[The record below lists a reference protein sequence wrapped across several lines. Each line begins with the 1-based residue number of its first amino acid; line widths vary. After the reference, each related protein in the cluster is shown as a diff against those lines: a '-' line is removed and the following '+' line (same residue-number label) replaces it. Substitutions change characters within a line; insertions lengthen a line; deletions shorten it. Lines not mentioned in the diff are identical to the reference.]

1 MRHLV
6 TAISLLIL
14 TTSAC
19 LAQFGSIKG
28 TIKDGKNNEAIIG
41 ATVQVVGT
49 TAPLGSVTDV
59 EGNFEIQKVPAG
71 SYKVQIS
78 YVSYQTKDIDNVR
91 VEADKSTLIT
101 TALVEDNKTLQEVVV
116 KGQRQTNTEVSVITE
131 IKQVQQIAVGISAQQ
146 IQRTQDRDA
155 SAVIRRVPGISIF
168 DDRFIVVRGLNE
180 RYNTVLLN
188 DIITP
193 STEVDTK
200 SFSFDLIPSSA
211 IDRMLVFKSASADLP
226 GDVSGGA
233 IKIYTKTIP
242 DGNSFSVNFSAG
254 YRAGTTFNSATS
266 HQGGALEFLGIENG
280 TRTLPNNFPNRRGVI
295 LNAKSPSIIQKFQ
308 NLPDYYAPKQIN
320 VSPDWRAGINFSR
333 RFYVRDMEVTNTS
346 YINYSF
352 SRINNSV
359 SQNRYNFAGEKT
371 EVMNDQLLQE
381 NARLGIMSNW
391 AFILNPKNK
400 IEFRNL
406 FNQMGNRETVLRG
419 GGNIENNLDYNN
431 GAFRY
436 EARSIYSGQLSGTH
450 ELTEKSKLRWIGGAG
465 YTYRNEPDFR
475 RYTSTRQTGT
485 NDPFQINLQQF
496 ESPTLQQ
503 AARFYSRLGE
513 IVGTGTVSFEQMIGT
528 KKEDAE
534 QQAKLN
540 VGTYVEY
547 KDRKYSARWFGIV
560 NPNRVGDEILTQTP
574 EQFFQ
579 NSNLASDKVYY
590 TEGTNFDDKYA
601 AQNLLAAGYA
611 SLYWPITERL
621 NATVGFRGEY
631 NRQQLQGFERG
642 GGIEVNVDR
651 PVFTPLPSVNL
662 TYKFNEQHALRAAYS
677 TTVNRPEFRE
687 LSPSTYYDFNFDV
700 SRKGNPN
707 LVNATIQN
715 YDFRYEFYPS
725 KSELITLSLFNKTFK
740 NPIEAA
746 IFYNGSTVAFT
757 VANAKK
763 AYARGVELE
772 VRKALSNPENATFL
786 SKMLVT
792 LNASVI
798 TSDVKTNVTSGSS
811 DRYLQGQSPYLVNA
825 GLFYNDDER
834 GFQVNALYNVIGK
847 RIFIIGDNV
856 ISANI
861 FEMPRNVIDLNIIK
875 TIGKRLELRAS
886 IQDLLNQP
894 FRLYQDTNRDN
905 KIDTKTDGLY
915 QKYRRGTYSMIG
927 LRYTL

>member
-1 MRHLV
+1 MKTKYFL
-6 TAISLLIL
+6 TLSLLFI
-14 TTSAC
+14 TS
-19 LAQFGSIKG
+19 LAFCQTGAIKG
-28 TIKDGKNNEAIIG
+28 QVKDSKTGEAIIG
-41 ATVQVVGT
+41 ATVQILGT
-49 TAPLGSVTDV
+49 QSSIGSVTDI
-59 EGNFEIQKVPAG
+59 EGNFDIVKVPSG

-78 YVSYQTKDIDNVR
+78 YVSYATKEIDNVR
-91 VEADKSTLIT
+91 VEADKSTLIST
-101 TALVEDNKTLQEVVV
+101 SLDEDNKTLQEVVV
-116 KGQRQTNTEVSVITE
+116 KGQRNTNTEVSVITE
-131 IKQVQQIAVGISAQQ
+131 LKQVQQIAVGISAQQ

-200 SFSFDLIPSSA
+200 SFSFDLIPASA

-233 IKIYTKTIP
+233 IKIYTKTVP
-242 DGNSFSVNFSAG
+242 DGNSLGVNFSVG

-266 HQGGALEFLGIENG
+266 HKGGALEFLGIENG
-280 TRTLPNNFPNRRGVI
+280 TRTLPDNFPNRRGVI
-295 LNAKSPSIIQKFQ
+295 LNASTDAIIDRFKQ
-308 NLPDYYAPKQIN
+308 LPDYYAPKN
-320 VSPDWRAGINFSR
+320 MSSVTPDWRGGINFSR
-333 RFYVRDMEVTNTS
+333 RFFVRNTEVTNTS
-346 YINYSF
+346 YINYSLT
-352 SRINNSV
+352 RVNTEV
-359 SQNRYNFAGEKT
+359 SQNRFNFRGEKT
-371 EVMNDQLLQE
+371 AIFNDQLFQE

-406 FNQMGNRETVLRG
+406 FNQMGNKETVLRG
-419 GGNIENNLDYNN
+419 GGDLENNIDLNN

-450 ELTEKSKLRWIGGAG
+450 ELSEKTKLKWIGGAG

-475 RYTSTRQTGT
+475 RFTSTRQTGT
-485 NDPFQINLQQF
+485 NNPFTINLQQF

-513 IVGTGTVSFEQMIGT
+513 IVGTGTVTVDHLLGA
-528 KKEDAE
+528 KKENPE
-534 QQAKLN
+534 MQPKLN
-540 VGTYVEY
+540 AGTYVEY

-560 NPNRVGDEILTQTP
+560 NPNRVGSEILSLAP

-579 NSNLASDKVYY
+579 NSNLASNKVYY
-590 TEGTNFDDKYA
+590 SEGTNFDDKYA

-611 SLYWPITERL
+611 SVYWPLTEHL
-621 NATVGFRGEY
+621 NATIGFRGEY

-651 PVFTPLPSVNL
+651 PVFTPLPSLNL
-662 TYKFNEQHALRAAYS
+662 TYKFNETYAIRAAYS

-700 SRKGNPN
+700 SRKGNPD

-715 YDFRYEFYPS
+715 YDVRFEFYPS
-725 KSELITLSLFNKTFK
+725 KSELITLSFFNKTFK

-757 VANAKK
+757 VQNAKT

-772 VRKALSNPENATFL
+772 VRKALSNPENANFL

-792 LNASVI
+792 LNASLI
-798 TSDVKTNVTSGSS
+798 TSDVKTNVTTGSS
-811 DRYLQGQSPYLVNA
+811 DRYLQGQSPYLINT
-825 GLFYNDDER
+825 GLFYNDDAH
-834 GFQVNALYNVIGK
+834 GFQINALYNIIGK
-847 RIFIIGDNV
+847 RIYIIGDNQV
-856 ISANI
+856 SANI

-875 TIGKRLELRAS
+875 AIGKHLELKAS

-894 FRLYQDTNRDN
+894 FRLVQDTNRDN
-905 KIDTKTDGLY
+905 KITSEDGSY
-915 QKYRRGTYSMIG
+915 QKYRRGSYSMVG
-927 LRYTL
+927 LRYTF

>member
-1 MRHLV
+1 MNLRFLF
-6 TAISLLIL
+6 TLSLLF
-14 TTSAC
+14 TATFAFS
-19 LAQFGSIKG
+19 QSG
-28 TIKDGKNNEAIIG
+28 TVQGKIKDLKTGEAIIG
-41 ATVQVVGT
+41 ATVQVLGT
-49 TAPLGSVTDV
+49 ASPIGSVTDV
-59 EGNFEIQKVPAG
+59 EGNFNIPNVPAG
-71 SYKVQIS
+71 SYKIQIS
-78 YVSYQTKDIDNVR
+78 YVSYAVKEIDNVR
-91 VEADKSTLIT
+91 VEADKSTVLAT
-101 TALVEDNKTLQEVVV
+101 SLEEDNKTLQEVVV
-116 KGQRQTNTEVSVITE
+116 KGQRQTSTEVSVISE
-131 IKQVQQIAVGISAQQ
+131 LKQVQQIAVGISAQQ

-211 IDRMLVFKSASADLP
+211 IDRILVFKSASADLP

-242 DGNSFSVNFSAG
+242 DGNSLSVNFSAG
-254 YRAGTTFNSATS
+254 YRAGTTFGTATS
-266 HQGGALEFLGIENG
+266 HEGGALEFLGIENG
-280 TRTLPNNFPNRRGVI
+280 TRTLPDNFPNRRGVI
-295 LNAKSPSIIQKFQ
+295 LNAGKENIINRFKE
-308 NLPDYYAPKQIN
+308 LPDYYAPKKMS
-320 VSPDWRAGINFSR
+320 VTPDLRAGINFSR
-333 RFYVRDMEVTNTS
+333 RFFVKNTEVTNTS
-346 YINYSF
+346 YVNYSLT
-352 SRINNSV
+352 RVNNTV
-359 SQNRYNFAGEKT
+359 AQNRFNFLAAKT
-371 EVMNDQLLQE
+371 ETFNDQLFQE
-381 NARLGIMSNW
+381 NTRLGVMSNW
-391 AFILNPKNK
+391 AFILNPRNK

-406 FNQMGNRETVLRG
+406 FNQMGNKETVLRG
-419 GGNIENNLDYNN
+419 GGNLENNLDYNN

-450 ELTEKSKLRWIGGAG
+450 ELSEKTRLRWIGGAG

-475 RYTSTRQTGT
+475 RFTSTRASGT
-485 NDPFQINLQQF
+485 NQPFKINLQQF

-513 IVGTGTVSFEQMIGT
+513 MVGTGTVNVEHLIGG
-528 KKEDAE
+528 KKENAE
-534 QQAKLN
+534 QQAKLIA
-540 VGTYVEY
+540 GTYVEY

-560 NPNRVGDEILTQTP
+560 NPNRVTDELLSLTP
-574 EQFFQ
+574 DQFFQ
-579 NSNLASDKVYY
+579 SSNLAANKVYY
-590 TEGTNFDDKYA
+590 TEGTNFDDKYT
-601 AQNLLAAGYA
+601 AQNLLTAGYA
-611 SLYWPITERL
+611 SVYLPLTERF

-642 GGIEVNVDR
+642 GGIKVNVDR

-662 TYKFNEQHALRAAYS
+662 TYKLNERHSLKAAYS

-715 YDFRYEFYPS
+715 YDFRYQFDPS
-725 KSELITLSLFNKTFK
+725 KNELITVSVFNKTFK

-757 VANAKK
+757 VANAKT

-772 VRKALSNPENATFL
+772 VRKALSNPENANFL
-786 SKMLVT
+786 SRMLLT

-798 TSDVKTNVTSGSS
+798 TSNVKTNVTSGST
-811 DRYLQGQSPYLVNA
+811 DRYLQGQSPYLINT
-825 GLFYNDDER
+825 GLFYNDDEN
-834 GFQVNALYNVIGK
+834 GFQINALYNVIGK
-847 RIFIIGDNV
+847 RIYIIGDNV

-875 TIGKRLELRAS
+875 SVGKNLEFRVS

-894 FRLYQDTNRDN
+894 FRLIQDTNRDN
-905 KIDTKTDGLY
+905 KITAEDGTY
-915 QKYRRGTYSMIG
+915 QKYRRGTYSMAG
-927 LRYTL
+927 LRYTF

>member
-1 MRHLV
+1 MKHLITTFSFLFF
-6 TAISLLIL
+6 TATL
-14 TTSAC
+14 C
-19 LAQFGSIKG
+19 LGQVGSIKG
-28 TIKDGKNNEAIIG
+28 SVKDEKSNEAIIG
-41 ATVQVVGT
+41 ATVQVLGAS
-49 TAPLGSVTDV
+49 APIGSVTDV
-59 EGNFEIQKVPAG
+59 DGNFEITNIAAG
-71 SYKVQIS
+71 SYKIQIS
-78 YVSYQTKDIDNVR
+78 YVSYATKALDNVR
-91 VEADKSTLIT
+91 VEADKSTIIT
-101 TALVEDNKTLQEVVV
+101 TSLAEDNQTLQEVVI
-116 KGQRQTNTEVSVITE
+116 KTQRRTDSEVSVITE

-155 SAVIRRVPGISIF
+155 SAVIRRVPGISIS

-233 IKIYTKTIP
+233 IKIYTKTVP

-254 YRAGTTFNSATS
+254 YRGGTTFKSAVS
-266 HQGGALEFLGIENG
+266 HPGGALEFLGIENG
-280 TRTLPNNFPNRRGVI
+280 TRTLPDNFPNRRAVV
-295 LNAKSPSIIQKFQ
+295 LNASTDNIINRFQ
-308 NLPDYYAPKQIN
+308 QLPDYYAPKS
-320 VSPDWRAGINFSR
+320 VSVVPDWRGGINFSR
-333 RFYVRDMEVTNTS
+333 RFFIKDVEVTNTS
-346 YINYSF
+346 YVNYSLT
-352 SRINNSV
+352 RVNNAV
-359 SQNRYNFAGEKT
+359 TQNRFDASALRIQT
-371 EVMNDQLLQE
+371 FNDQLFQE
-381 NARLGIMSNW
+381 NARLGVMSNW

-406 FNQMGNRETVLRG
+406 FNQMGNKETVLRG
-419 GGNIENNLDYNN
+419 GESLENNLDYNN

-436 EARSIYSGQLSGTH
+436 ETRSIYSGQLSGTH
-450 ELTEKSKLRWIGGAG
+450 ELSKKTKLKWIGGAG

-475 RYTSTRQTGT
+475 RYTSTRESGT
-485 NDPFQINLQQF
+485 QQPFIMNLQQF

-513 IVGTGTVSFEQMIGT
+513 IVGTGTVFVEHAIGS
-528 KKEDAE
+528 KKENPE
-534 QQAKLN
+534 MQAKLTT
-540 VGTYVEY
+540 GTYVEY

-560 NPNRVGDEILTQTP
+560 NPNRLTDEFLTLTP
-574 EQFFQ
+574 EQFFTP
-579 NSNLASDKVYY
+579 SNLGSTKVYY
-590 TEGTNFDDKYA
+590 SEGTNFDDKYT
-601 AQNLLAAGYA
+601 AQNLMAAGYA
-611 SLYWPITERL
+611 SFFWPVTEHL

-662 TYKFNEQHALRAAYS
+662 TYKLNERHGVRAAYS

-715 YDFRYEFYPS
+715 YDLRYEFYPS
-725 KSELITLSLFNKTFK
+725 KSELITVSFFNKTFK

-757 VANAKK
+757 VQNAKT

-772 VRKALSNPENATFL
+772 VRKALSNTENANFL

-792 LNASVI
+792 LNASLI
-798 TSDVKTNVTSGSS
+798 TSDVKTNITTGSQ
-811 DRYLQGQSPYLVNA
+811 DRYLQGQSPFLINT
-825 GLFYNDDER
+825 GLFYNDDPR
-834 GFQVNALYNVIGK
+834 GLQVNALYNVIGK
-847 RIFIIGDNV
+847 RIYMIGDDV
-856 ISANI
+856 VSANI
-861 FEMPRNVIDLNIIK
+861 FEMPRHVIDLNIIK
-875 TIGKRLELRAS
+875 AIGKRLEIRAS

-894 FRLYQDTNRDN
+894 FRLIQDTNRDN
-905 KIDTKTDGLY
+905 KITDADGTY
-915 QKYRRGTYSMIG
+915 QQYRRGSYSMIG

>member
-1 MRHLV
+1 MKTKLS
-6 TAISLLIL
+6 TILLFFF
-14 TTSAC
+14 TVSFAF
-19 LAQFGSIKG
+19 AQNGSIKG
-28 TIKDGKNNEAIIG
+28 TVKDSKNNEAIIG
-41 ATVQVVGT
+41 ATVQIIS
-49 TAPLGSVTDV
+49 ASSPIGSVTDV
-59 EGNFEIQKVPAG
+59 EGNFEISKVPAG

-78 YVSYQTKDIDNVR
+78 YVSYATKEIDNVR
-91 VEADKSTLIT
+91 VEADKATVIT
-101 TALVEDNKTLQEVVV
+101 TALDEDNKTLQEVVV

-131 IKQVQQIAVGISAQQ
+131 LKQVQQIAVGISAQQ

-200 SFSFDLIPSSA
+200 SFSFDLIPASA

-233 IKIYTKTIP
+233 IKIYTKTVP
-242 DGNSFSVNFSAG
+242 DGNSISVNFSAG
-254 YRAGTTFNSATS
+254 YRAGTTFGSATS
-266 HQGGALEFLGIENG
+266 HRGGALEFLGIENG
-280 TRTLPNNFPNRRGVI
+280 TRTLPDNFPNRRAVI
-295 LNAKSPSIIQKFQ
+295 LNASTDGIIKKFQ
-308 NLPDYYAPKQIN
+308 DLPDYYAPKRMSS
-320 VSPDWRAGINFSR
+320 VTPDWRGGINFSR
-333 RFYVRDMEVTNTS
+333 RFFVKDIEVTNTS
-346 YINYSF
+346 YINYSLTRV
-352 SRINNSV
+352 SNEI
-359 SQNRYNFAGEKT
+359 SQNRFNYQAAKIET
-371 EVMNDQLLQE
+371 MNDQSFQE
-381 NARLGIMSNW
+381 NARLGVMSNW

-406 FNQMGNRETVLRG
+406 FNQMGNKETVLRG
-419 GGNIENNLDYNN
+419 GANLENNLDYNN

-436 EARSIYSGQLSGTH
+436 ESRSIYSGQLSGTH
-450 ELTEKSKLRWIGGAG
+450 ELTSKTRLKWIGGAG

-475 RYTSTRQTGT
+475 RFTSTRPSGT
-485 NDPFQINLQQF
+485 DQPFVMNLQQF

-513 IVGTGTVSFEQMIGT
+513 IVGTGTVNVEHLIGA
-528 KKEDAE
+528 KRENAE
-534 QQAKLN
+534 LQPKLIG
-540 VGTYVEY
+540 GTYVEY

-560 NPNRVGDEILTQTP
+560 NPNRVTGELLELSP

-579 NSNLASDKVYY
+579 PSNLGSSRVYY
-590 TEGTNFDDKYA
+590 SEGTNFDDKYQ

-611 SLYWPITERL
+611 SLYWPLTQHL
-621 NATVGFRGEY
+621 TATVGFRGEY

-651 PVFTPLPSVNL
+651 PVFTPLPSINVG
-662 TYKFNEQHALRAAYS
+662 YKFNDKHALRAAYS

-725 KSELITLSLFNKTFK
+725 KSELITFSFFNKTFK

-746 IFYNGSTVAFT
+746 LFYNGSTVAFT
-757 VANAKK
+757 VENAKT

-772 VRKALSNPENATFL
+772 VRKALGNIENNNFM
-786 SKMLVT
+786 SKMLFT
-792 LNASVI
+792 LNASLI
-798 TSDVKTNVTSGSS
+798 TSDVKTNVTIGNT
-811 DRYLQGQSPYLVNA
+811 DRYLQGQSPYLINT
-825 GLFYNDDER
+825 GLFYNDDVN
-834 GFQVNALYNVIGK
+834 GFQINALYNIIGK
-847 RIFIIGDNV
+847 RIFIIGDNLA
-856 ISANI
+856 SANI
-861 FEMPRNVIDLNIIK
+861 FEMPRNVIDVNIIK
-875 TIGKRLELRAS
+875 TIGKHLEIRAS

-894 FRLYQDTNRDN
+894 FRLIQDTNRDN
-905 KIDTKTDGLY
+905 KITSEDGVY
-915 QKYRRGTYSMIG
+915 QQYRRGSYSMVG

>member
-1 MRHLV
+1 MKTKLF
-6 TAISLLIL
+6 TILLL
-14 TTSAC
+14 FFSVSFAF
-19 LAQFGSIKG
+19 AQVGSIKG
-28 TIKDGKNNEAIIG
+28 TIKDGKNNESIIG
-41 ATVQVVGT
+41 ATIQIIGT
-49 TAPLGSVTDV
+49 SSPLGSVTDV
-59 EGNFEIQKVPAG
+59 DGNFAILNVPAG

-78 YVSYQTKDIDNVR
+78 YVSYANKEIDNVR
-91 VEADKSTLIT
+91 VEADKSTMIN
-101 TALVEDNKTLQEVVV
+101 ASMEEDNKTLQEVVV
-116 KGQRQTNTEVSVITE
+116 RGQRNTNTEVSVITE
-131 IKQVQQIAVGISAQQ
+131 LKQVQQIAVGISAQQ

-168 DDRFIVVRGLNE
+168 DDRFIIVRGLNE

-200 SFSFDLIPSSA
+200 SFSFDLIPASA

-233 IKIYTKTIP
+233 IKIYTKTVP
-242 DGNSFSVNFSAG
+242 DGNGLSVNFSAG
-254 YRAGTTFNSATS
+254 YRAGTTFSSATS
-266 HQGGALEFLGIENG
+266 HKGGALEFLGIENG
-280 TRTLPNNFPNRRGVI
+280 TQTLPDNFPNRRAVI
-295 LNAKSPSIIQKFQ
+295 LNASTDGIIKKFQ
-308 NLPDYYAPKQIN
+308 DLPDYYSPKKISS
-320 VSPDWRAGINFSR
+320 VTPDWRGGINFSR
-333 RFYVRDMEVTNTS
+333 RFFIRNTEVTNTS
-346 YINYSF
+346 YVNYSLTH
-352 SRINNSV
+352 INNTIA
-359 SQNRYNFAGEKT
+359 QNRYNFKAEKIET
-371 EVMNDQLLQE
+371 LNDQSFQE
-381 NARLGIMSNW
+381 NSRLGVMSNW

-406 FNQMGNRETVLRG
+406 FNQMGNKETVLRG

-431 GAFRY
+431 GAFRF

-450 ELTEKSKLRWIGGAG
+450 ELSSKTKLKWIGGAG

-475 RYTSTRQTGT
+475 RFTSTRETGT
-485 NDPFQINLQQF
+485 QQPFTINLQQF

-513 IVGTGTVSFEQMIGT
+513 IVGTGTVTVEHLIGE
-528 KKEDAE
+528 KKENPE
-534 QQAKLN
+534 LQPKLSA
-540 VGTYVEY
+540 GTYVEY

-560 NPNRVGDEILTQTP
+560 NPNRVTSELLSLAP
-574 EQFFQ
+574 EAFFQ
-579 NSNLASDKVYY
+579 PSNLASDKVYY

-611 SLYWPITERL
+611 SVYWPLTTHL

-662 TYKFNEQHALRAAYS
+662 TYKLSEKHAVRAAYS

-715 YDFRYEFYPS
+715 YDLRYEFYPS
-725 KSELITLSLFNKTFK
+725 KSELITVSFFNKTFK

-757 VANAKK
+757 VANAKT

-772 VRKALSNPENATFL
+772 VRKALSNPENENFL

-792 LNASVI
+792 LNASLI
-798 TSDVKTNVTSGSS
+798 TSDVKTNVTTGQS
-811 DRYLQGQSPYLVNA
+811 DRYLQGQSPYLINT

-834 GFQVNALYNVIGK
+834 GIQINALYNIIGK
-847 RIFIIGDNV
+847 RIYIIGDNV
-856 ISANI
+856 VSANI
-861 FEMPRNVIDLNIIK
+861 FEMPRSVIDINIIK
-875 TIGKRLELRAS
+875 ALGKHLEVRAS

-894 FRLYQDTNRDN
+894 FRLIQDTNRDN
-905 KIDTKTDGLY
+905 KITSEDGVY
-915 QKYRRGTYSMIG
+915 QKYRRGSNSMVG
-927 LRYTL
+927 LRYTF

>member
-1 MRHLV
+1 MRYLF
-6 TAISLLIL
+6 TTISLLVL
-14 TTSAC
+14 TTAAC
-19 LAQFGSIKG
+19 FAQFGSIKG
-28 TIKDGKNNEAIIG
+28 TIKDTKNNEAIIG
-41 ATVQVVGT
+41 ATVQLIGAT
-49 TAPLGSVTDV
+49 SPLGSVTDV

-78 YVSYQTKDIDNVR
+78 YVSYATKEIDNVR

-101 TALVEDNKTLQEVVV
+101 TALAEDNKTLQEVVV

-131 IKQVQQIAVGISAQQ
+131 LRQVQQVAVGISAQQ

-233 IKIYTKTIP
+233 IKIYTKTVP
-242 DGNSFSVNFSAG
+242 DGNTFSVNFSAG
-254 YRAGTTFNSATS
+254 YRAGTTFGSATS
-266 HQGGALEFLGIENG
+266 HKGGALEFLGIENG
-280 TRTLPNNFPNRRGVI
+280 TRTLPDNFPNRRAVV
-295 LNAKSPSIIQKFQ
+295 LNASTDQIINRFQ
-308 NLPDYYAPKQIN
+308 QLPDYYAPKS
-320 VSPDWRAGINFSR
+320 VSVTPDWRGGINFSR
-333 RFYVRDMEVTNTS
+333 RFFVKDVEVTNTS
-346 YINYSF
+346 YVNYSLT
-352 SRINNSV
+352 RVNNTV
-359 SQNRYNFAGEKT
+359 SQNRFNSSSQRT
-371 EVMNDQLLQE
+371 ETFNDQLFQE
-381 NARLGIMSNW
+381 NARLGVMSNW

-406 FNQMGNRETVLRG
+406 FNQMGNKETVLRG
-419 GGNIENNLDYNN
+419 GANLENNLDYNN

-436 EARSIYSGQLSGTH
+436 ESRSIYSGQLSGTH
-450 ELTEKSKLRWIGGAG
+450 ELSDKTKLKWIGGAG

-475 RYTSTRQTGT
+475 RFTSTRESGT
-485 NDPFQINLQQF
+485 QQPFVINLQQF

-513 IVGTGTVSFEQMIGT
+513 IVGTGTVTVEHLIGT
-528 KKEDAE
+528 KKDNAE
-534 QQAKLN
+534 LQPKLTA
-540 VGTYVEY
+540 GTYVEY

-560 NPNRVGDEILTQTP
+560 NPNRVTSELLSLTP

-579 NSNLASDKVYY
+579 PSNLGSSKVYY

-601 AQNLLAAGYA
+601 AQNLMAAGYA
-611 SLYWPITERL
+611 SFYWPITEHL

-662 TYKFNEQHALRAAYS
+662 TYKFNDQHAIRAAYS

-715 YDFRYEFYPS
+715 YDLRYEFYPS
-725 KSELITLSLFNKTFK
+725 KSELITLSFFNKTFK

-757 VANAKK
+757 VQNAKT

-792 LNASVI
+792 LNASLI
-798 TSDVKTNVTSGSS
+798 TSDVKTNVTAGSQ
-811 DRYLQGQSPYLVNA
+811 DRYLQGQSPFLLNTGV
-825 GLFYNDDER
+825 FYNDDAR

-847 RIFIIGDNV
+847 RIYIIGDNA

-861 FEMPRNVIDLNIIK
+861 FEMPRHVIDLNIIK
-875 TIGKRLELRAS
+875 AIGKRLEVRAS

-894 FRLYQDTNRDN
+894 FRLIQDTNRDN
-905 KIDTKTDGLY
+905 KITDADGTY
-915 QKYRRGTYSMIG
+915 QKYRRGSYSMIG